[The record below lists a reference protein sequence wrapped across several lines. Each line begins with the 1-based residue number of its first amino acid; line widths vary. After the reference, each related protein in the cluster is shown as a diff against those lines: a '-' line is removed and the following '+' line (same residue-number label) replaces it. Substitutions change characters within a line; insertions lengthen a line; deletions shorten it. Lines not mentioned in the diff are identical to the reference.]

1 MTAARTDGGA
11 ALPARSTFPD
21 PTTVD
26 VAAVLRRCRDLVD
39 PALRA
44 VVPRLDPASAAQ
56 TAYHLG
62 WVDAEGRPSA
72 GGGKALRPALALLA
86 ARACGAGEDVAVPG
100 AVALELVHNFS
111 LVHDDLIDGDT
122 ERRHR
127 PTVWAVWGAPAAI
140 LSGDAMLALSQEV
153 LLEVGGDAAE
163 RSATVGARA
172 AAALL
177 LTRTVRELVGG
188 QVADVAFADRDDV
201 GVDECLAMAH
211 GKTGTLL
218 GASTEIGAVLAG
230 APAPARDALR
240 TFGAELGLAFQL
252 VDDLLG
258 IWGDPA
264 VTGKPVLADLRER
277 KKSLPVTWAVVH
289 GGDAGRDLAAWL
301 TRPEDCGAGPDELTL
316 RRGAALV
323 EAGGGRAWAGAEAR
337 RRLAAAETA
346 LATLADHLPTTDPA
360 TTRARAE
367 LVALGRH
374 LADREA

>member
-1 MTAARTDGGA
+1 M
-11 ALPARSTFPD
+11 
-21 PTTVD
+21 
-26 VAAVLRRCRDLVD
+26 
-39 PALRA
+39 
-44 VVPRLDPASAAQ
+44 
-56 TAYHLG
+56 
-62 WVDAEGRPSA
+62 A
-72 GGGKALRPALALLA
+72 GG
-86 ARACGAGEDVAVPG
+86 VAV
-100 AVALELVHNFS
+100 ELVHNFS

-127 PTVWAVWGAPAAI
+127 PTVWAVWGAASAV
-140 LSGDAMLALSQEV
+140 LSGDAMLALAQEV
-153 LLEVGGDAAE
+153 LLEVPAPE
-163 RSATVGARA
+163 
-172 AAALL
+172 AALL
-177 LTRTVRELVGG
+177 LARTVRELVGG

-201 GVDECLAMAH
+201 GVEECLAMAH

-230 APAPARDALR
+230 APAGARAALR
-240 TFGAELGLAFQL
+240 CFGVELGLAFQL

-277 KKSLPVTWAVVH
+277 KKSLPVTWSVVH
-289 GGDAGRDLAAWL
+289 GGAAGRDLADWL
-301 TRPEDCGAGPDELTL
+301 ARPEDGDDEPTL

-323 EAGGGRAWAGAEAR
+323 EAGGGRAWAGDEAR
-337 RRLAAAETA
+337 RRLAAAEAA
-346 LATLADHLPTTDPA
+346 LATLAEHLPTTDPA

>member
-1 MTAARTDGGA
+1 VTAVATGGA
-11 ALPARSTFPD
+11 PDLTGTTSADPA
-21 PTTVD
+21 TVD

-44 VVPRLDPASAAQ
+44 AVARLDPTSAAQ
-56 TAYHLG
+56 SAYHLG
-62 WVDAEGRPSA
+62 WADREGRA
-72 GGGKALRPALALLA
+72 AHGGGKALRPALTLLA
-86 ARACGAGEDVAVPG
+86 ARACGAEDAVAVPG
-100 AVALELVHNFS
+100 GVAVELVHNFS

-127 PTVWAVWGAPAAI
+127 PTVWSIWGAASAI
-140 LSGDAMLALSQEV
+140 LSGDAMLALAQEV
-153 LLEVGGDAAE
+153 LLEVPAPQ
-163 RSATVGARA
+163 
-172 AAALL
+172 AALV

-218 GASTEIGAVLAG
+218 GASTELGAVLAG
-230 APAPARDALR
+230 APTGARAALR

-301 TRPEDCGAGPDELTL
+301 ARPADADDELTL

-323 EAGGGRAWAGAEAR
+323 EAGGGRAWAGEEGR
-337 RRLAAAETA
+337 RRLAAAEAA

>member
-1 MTAARTDGGA
+1 MTALAGRA
-11 ALPARSTFPD
+11 PAVVGTATAD
-21 PTTVD
+21 PGTVD

-44 VVPRLDPASAAQ
+44 AVARLDPTSAAQ
-56 TAYHLG
+56 SAYHLG
-62 WVDAEGRPSA
+62 WTDRDGHATR

-86 ARACGAGEDVAVPG
+86 ARACGADAAVAVPG
-100 AVALELVHNFS
+100 GVALELVHNFS

-127 PTVWAVWGAPAAI
+127 PTVWSVWGAPSAV
-140 LSGDAMLALSQEV
+140 LCGDAMLALAQEV
-153 LLEVGGDAAE
+153 LLEADAAE
-163 RSATVGARA
+163 RSSTQRRAR
-172 AAALL
+172 AALL

-230 APAPARDALR
+230 APAGARAALR
-240 TFGAELGLAFQL
+240 RFGEELGLAFQL

-289 GGDAGRDLAAWL
+289 GGDAGRELAAWL
-301 TRPEDCGAGPDELTL
+301 ARPGDGDDEPTL

-337 RRLAAAETA
+337 RRLAAAEAA
-346 LATLADHLPTTDPA
+346 LAALADHLPTTDPA

>member
-1 MTAARTDGGA
+1 VTAVAGRTLRQTTPA
-11 ALPARSTFPD
+11 A
-21 PTTVD
+21 VD
-26 VAAVLRRCRDLVD
+26 VSAVLSRCRGLVD

-44 VVPRLDPASAAQ
+44 AVARLDPTSAAQ

-62 WVDAEGRPSA
+62 WVDRDGAPSR

-86 ARACGAGEDVAVPG
+86 ARACGVDEAVAVPG
-100 AVALELVHNFS
+100 GVAVELVHNFS

-127 PTVWAVWGAPAAI
+127 TTVWALWGAPSAI
-140 LSGDAMLALSQEV
+140 LTGDAMLALAQEV
-153 LLEVGGDAAE
+153 LLDVPAP
-163 RSATVGARA
+163 

-218 GASTEIGAVLAG
+218 AASTEIGAVLAG
-230 APAPARDALR
+230 APAPARAALR
-240 TFGAELGLAFQL
+240 TFGEELGLAFQL

-258 IWGDPA
+258 IWGDPG

-289 GGDAGRDLAAWL
+289 GGEAGRDLAAWL
-301 TRPEDCGAGPDELTL
+301 ARPEDAADERTL

-323 EAGGGRAWAGAEAR
+323 EAGGGRAWARAEAR
-337 RRLAAAETA
+337 RRLAAAEAA
-346 LATLADHLPTTDPA
+346 LATLDDHLPATDP
-360 TTRARAE
+360 TTPRARAE
-367 LVALGRH
+367 LVGLARH

>member
-1 MTAARTDGGA
+1 VTAAATGGVPGA
-11 ALPARSTFPD
+11 APADPTTVD

-26 VAAVLRRCRDLVD
+26 VAAVLRGCRDLVD

-44 VVPRLDPASAAQ
+44 AVARLDPTSAAQ

-62 WVDAEGRPSA
+62 WVDRDGRPA
-72 GGGKALRPALALLA
+72 RGGGKALRPALALLA
-86 ARACGAGEDVAVPG
+86 ARACGAEPAVAVPG
-100 AVALELVHNFS
+100 GVAVELVHNFS

-127 PTVWAVWGAPAAI
+127 ATVWAVWGAASAV
-140 LSGDAMLALSQEV
+140 LSGDAMLTLAQEV
-153 LLEVGGDAAE
+153 LLEVPAPE
-163 RSATVGARA
+163 
-172 AAALL
+172 AALL
-177 LTRTVRELVGG
+177 LARTVRELVGG
-188 QVADVAFADRDDV
+188 QVADVAFADRHDV
-201 GVDECLAMAH
+201 GVAECLAMAH

-218 GASTEIGAVLAG
+218 GASTEVGAVLAG
-230 APAPARDALR
+230 APAGARAALR

-289 GGDAGRDLAAWL
+289 GGAAGRDLAVWL
-301 TRPEDCGAGPDELTL
+301 ARPDPGTTGDDELTL

-337 RRLAAAETA
+337 RRLAAAEAA
-346 LATLADHLPTTDPA
+346 LATVTEHLPTTDPA

>member
-1 MTAARTDGGA
+1 MTAAATGPG
-11 ALPARSTFPD
+11 SGPD

-26 VAAVLRRCRDLVD
+26 VPAMLARCRALVE
-39 PALRA
+39 PALHA
-44 VVPRLDPASAAQ
+44 VVPRLDHDSAIQ

-62 WVDAEGRPSA
+62 WIEADGRPCA
-72 GGGKALRPALALLA
+72 GGGKALRPALALLG
-86 ARACGAGEDVAVPG
+86 ARACGVEEALAVPG
-100 AVALELVHNFS
+100 GVAVELVHNFS
-111 LVHDDLIDGDT
+111 LVHDDLIDGDS

-127 PTVWAVWGAPAAI
+127 PTVWSVWGSAAAV
-140 LSGDAMLALSQEV
+140 LSGDAMLALAQEV
-153 LLEVGGDAAE
+153 LLENGSAE
-163 RSATVGARA
+163 G
-172 AAALL
+172 ALL

-188 QVADVAFADRDDV
+188 QAADVAFAHRDDV

-211 GKTGTLL
+211 GKTGSLL
-218 GASTEIGAVLAG
+218 GASAEIGAVLAG
-230 APAPARDALR
+230 APDGARTALR
-240 TFGAELGLAFQL
+240 TFGVELGLAFQL

-277 KKSLPVTWAVVH
+277 KKSLPVTWAVVE
-289 GGDAGRDLAAWL
+289 GGQAGRDLAAWL
-301 TRPEDCGAGPDELTL
+301 TRPPDGDDELTL

-337 RRLAAAETA
+337 RRLTAAEAA
-346 LATLADHLPTTDPA
+346 LATLSDHLPAADPA
-360 TTRARAE
+360 TVRARAE

>member
-1 MTAARTDGGA
+1 MT
-11 ALPARSTFPD
+11 
-21 PTTVD
+21 
-26 VAAVLRRCRDLVD
+26 AVLRRCRDLVE

-44 VVPRLDPASAAQ
+44 AVPRLDEASAAQ

-62 WVDAEGRPSA
+62 WVDAAGRPSR

-86 ARACGAGEDVAVPG
+86 ARACGAEEDVAVPG
-100 AVALELVHNFS
+100 GVALELVHNFS

-127 PTVWAVWGAPAAI
+127 PTVWSVWGAPAAI
-140 LSGDAMLALSQEV
+140 LAGDAMLALSQEV
-153 LLEVGGDAAE
+153 LLDVPAP
-163 RSATVGARA
+163 

-188 QVADVAFADRDDV
+188 QVADVAFAGRDGV

-230 APAPARDALR
+230 APASACAALR
-240 TFGAELGLAFQL
+240 NFGEELGLAFQL

-301 TRPEDCGAGPDELTL
+301 TRPADADDELTL

-323 EAGGGRAWAGAEAR
+323 ETGGGRAWAGAEAR
-337 RRLAAAETA
+337 RRLAAAEAA
-346 LATLADHLPTTDPA
+346 LATLAVHLPTTDPA

>member
-1 MTAARTDGGA
+1 MTALAGRA
-11 ALPARSTFPD
+11 PAVVGTASAED
-21 PTTVD
+21 LADVD
-26 VAAVLRRCRDLVD
+26 VSAVLRRCRDLVD

-44 VVPRLDPASAAQ
+44 AVARLDPTSAAQ
-56 TAYHLG
+56 CAYHLG
-62 WVDAEGRPSA
+62 WTDRDGRA
-72 GGGKALRPALALLA
+72 TRGGGKALRPALALLA
-86 ARACGAGEDVAVPG
+86 ARACGADAAVAVPG
-100 AVALELVHNFS
+100 GVALELVHNFS

-127 PTVWAVWGAPAAI
+127 PTVWAVWGAASAV
-140 LSGDAMLALSQEV
+140 LCGDAMLALAQEV
-153 LLEVGGDAAE
+153 LLEVPAP
-163 RSATVGARA
+163 R
-172 AAALL
+172 AALL

-188 QVADVAFADRDDV
+188 QVADVAFAERDDV
-201 GVDECLAMAH
+201 GVDECLAMAY

-218 GASTEIGAVLAG
+218 GASTEVGAVLAG
-230 APAPARDALR
+230 APPGARAALR
-240 TFGAELGLAFQL
+240 RFGEELGLAFQL

-301 TRPEDCGAGPDELTL
+301 ARPAPDAAEDDELTL

-337 RRLAAAETA
+337 RRLATAEAA
-346 LATLADHLPTTDPA
+346 LAALADHLPTTDPA

>member
-1 MTAARTDGGA
+1 VTAATTGGGA
-11 ALPARSTFPD
+11 PEQTVTD

-44 VVPRLDPASAAQ
+44 AVGRLDATSAAQ
-56 TAYHLG
+56 SAYHLG
-62 WVDAEGRPSA
+62 WADQEGRPSH
-72 GGGKALRPALALLA
+72 GGGKALRPALSLLA
-86 ARACGAGEDVAVPG
+86 ARACGAPEAVAVPG
-100 AVALELVHNFS
+100 GVAVELVHNFS
-111 LVHDDLIDGDT
+111 LLHDDLIDGDT

-127 PTVWAVWGAPAAI
+127 PTVWAVWGAPSAVLA
-140 LSGDAMLALSQEV
+140 GDAMLALAQEV
-153 LLEVGGDAAE
+153 LLEAPAEGAAP
-163 RSATVGARA
+163 
-172 AAALL
+172 AALL
-177 LTRTVRELVGG
+177 LARTVRELVGG

-201 GVDECLAMAH
+201 GVQECLAMAH

-218 GASTEIGAVLAG
+218 GASTEVGAVLAG
-230 APAPARDALR
+230 APAAACAALR
-240 TFGAELGLAFQL
+240 TFGQELGLAFQL

-258 IWGDPA
+258 IWGDPV

-301 TRPEDCGAGPDELTL
+301 ARPEDGDDELTL

-337 RRLAAAETA
+337 RRLDTAEAA